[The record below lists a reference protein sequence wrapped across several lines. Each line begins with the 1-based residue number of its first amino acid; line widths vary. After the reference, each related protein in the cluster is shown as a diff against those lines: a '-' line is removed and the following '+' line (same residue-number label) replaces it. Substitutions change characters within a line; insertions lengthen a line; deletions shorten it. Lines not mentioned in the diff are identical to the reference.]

1 MNHEVEKTV
10 KQNFL
15 QNIKQFIMSHKR
27 LAIGLL
33 VIAVIGFF
41 FWRQSASGAKKPTYQ
56 TAKVERGSIV
66 ASLSASGQ
74 IASAGNMPVTTQ
86 TSGVVKKVFVKNGD
100 IVHARQNLLEITP
113 DQQSLQKQSAAWAN
127 YLAAKNSLDSANQ
140 ALFSL
145 QSDMFTKWK
154 TYMDLAQSSSYQN
167 SDNSPKNDQ
176 RQLAQFMSPQDDWYA
191 AEAKYKNQQG
201 VIAQTQASLTSSWN
215 AYQAVSPIITAPLA
229 GKVDD
234 ITLVL
239 GMVVSPQT
247 NSSGNS
253 TAQRLATIKTDAKP
267 IATFNLPE
275 LDVSKVKA
283 NQKVT
288 ITLDALP
295 GKTFTGKVIGVDTTG
310 VVSSGVTNYPSTIQL
325 DTQAQ
330 GVLSNMSA
338 TANIILENKDDVLL
352 VPSAAIQ
359 TAGEQST
366 VRILRK
372 GSIIQQPVELG
383 LVGDTNTEIV
393 SGLSEG
399 DEVVTG
405 TVSSSSQTTTG
416 YSPFNALGRGGFGG
430 GGGGVVNRG
439 GGGR

>member
-1 MNHEVEKTV
+1 MNHEAEKTE
-10 KQNFL
+10 KQNFI
-15 QNIKQFIMSHKR
+15 QKIKQLAISHKR
-27 LAIGLL
+27 LIIGLL
-33 VIAVIGFF
+33 IIAVIGYF
-41 FWRQSASGAKKPTYQ
+41 FWQRSAGSNKKPTYQ

-66 ASLSASGQ
+66 SSLSTSGQ
-74 IASAGNMPVTTQ
+74 IASVGNMPVTTQ
-86 TSGVVKKVFVKNGD
+86 TSGVVKKVFVKNGE
-100 IVHARQNLLEITP
+100 IVTAGQNLFEITP
-113 DQQSLQKQSAAWAN
+113 DQQSLQKQTAAWAS
-127 YLAAKNSLDSANQ
+127 YLSAQNSLNSANQ

-176 RQLAQFMSPQDDWYA
+176 RQLAQFMSPQDDWLST
-191 AEAKYKNQQG
+191 EAKYKNQQG
-201 VIAQTQASLTSSWN
+201 VIAQSQAALTSSWN
-215 AYQAVSPIITAPLA
+215 VYQAVFPIVTAPIA
-229 GKVDD
+229 GRVDD

-247 NSSGNS
+247 NSQGSS
-253 TAQRLATIKTDAKP
+253 TAQRLATIKTDASP

-283 NQKVT
+283 NQRVT
-288 ITLDALP
+288 IILDALP
-295 GKTFTGKVIGVDTTG
+295 KKTFTGKVIGVDTTG
-310 VVSSGVTNYPSTIQL
+310 VVNSGVTNYPSTIQF
-325 DTQAQ
+325 DTQVQ

-338 TANIILENKDDVLL
+338 TANIILDNKDDVLL

-372 GSIIQQPVELG
+372 GNIIQQPVELG
-383 LVGDTNTEIV
+383 LIGDTQTEIV

-399 DEVVTG
+399 DEIIMG
-405 TVSSSSQTTTG
+405 TVSTNNQTTTG
-416 YSPFNALGRGGFGG
+416 SSPFNALGRGGFGG